1 MSERQRRAQKVHLS
15 KHIPRGKK
23 KKGNIQE
30 VIHAEAGRDLSCLT
44 IYTQKNPKTVQ
55 PLEGRKSIAC
65 VSNVQIKF
73 RTESSFV
80 EI

>member
-15 KHIPRGKK
+15 KHIPRGK

-55 PLEGRKSIAC
+55 PLEGRKSIAR